1 MLLHRK
7 LLMLKYQQ
15 WTPQHEPHEWTP
27 ITWTELQ
34 ANRDEG
40 ILIVFTFPCLLCH
53 LFEEQNKL
61 NFHRNINPFLSSKP
75 QKKKQL
81 KRQDFFVCGNGCLS
95 KKSIEPVKLLLEG
108 HCICCMFELLSHG
121 KQSFREEEVCTPE
134 SLMLLWSRSASHAQ
148 TKTWKEPS
156 QQLPQPLSYMVIV
169 SGNTTASYSVLKIS
183 F

>member
-1 MLLHRK
+1 MNPMNGHPLHEQSYKQIEMRGFWLSLHFLVCSVTFLRNK
-7 LLMLKYQQ
+7 TNQ
-15 WTPQHEPHEWTP
+15 
-27 ITWTELQ
+27 ISTETSILFSLQ
-34 ANRDEG
+34 S
-40 ILIVFTFPCLLCH
+40 H
-53 LFEEQNKL
+53 
-61 NFHRNINPFLSSKP
+61 
-75 QKKKQL
+75 KKKQL

-108 HCICCMFELLSHG
+108 HCICCMFERLSHG